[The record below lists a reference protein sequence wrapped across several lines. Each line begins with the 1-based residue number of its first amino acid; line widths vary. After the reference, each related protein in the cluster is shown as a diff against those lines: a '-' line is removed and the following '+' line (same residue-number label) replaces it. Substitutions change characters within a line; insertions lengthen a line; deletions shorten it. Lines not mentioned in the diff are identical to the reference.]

1 MKLTIPPLEIADN
14 EGFSS
19 DRDIFSRAGFG
30 ERLANLIENANDNPV
45 LAIDSRW
52 GEGKSTFIKMWRGY
66 VEHHRDGKIKTIYYD
81 AFANDYQKDPFLAL
95 ASEIYELVPGKASAK
110 KSKFKRKASD
120 AAKAFT
126 RGAIKIGVKAA
137 TGGILDGSIVDSAGK
152 DISELISDQIDKVIE
167 DRFKSAED
175 DKLAIKAFKQHLSDV
190 AVEYGGGK
198 PLVFIIDELDRC
210 RPDFAIDLL
219 EQIKHLFS
227 VSGITFLIVLNREQ
241 LEEYIKARYGSGVNA
256 SLYLQKFINIW
267 LTLPRKYDSQ
277 KDFGVTYFR
286 YALSKMLMPGEGN
299 PNNVA
304 KTVLEELI
312 RYYKPSYREIERILS
327 CFALINNMARQSYA
341 APFQYIMA
349 FICYIKCTDTELCSK
364 VCRNSVTLEEI
375 LKISK
380 LNSFDDKSNEGHLYA
395 LANYICFDL
404 SSDAVRDEM
413 INKKIILQE
422 RLGFGCNDIIAD
434 VCSWF
439 REITIEN

>member
-19 DRDIFSRAGFG
+19 DKDIFSRAGFG
-30 ERLANLIENANDNPV
+30 ERLANLIEKADDNPV

-66 VEHHRDGKIKTIYYD
+66 VEHHRDSKLKTIYYD

-95 ASEIYELVPGKASAK
+95 ASEIYEILPDKSATK

-137 TGGILDGSIVDSAGK
+137 TGGILDGSFVESSGK

-175 DKLAIKAFKQHLSDV
+175 DKLAIKAFKRHLSEV
-190 AVEYGGGK
+190 AKEYGGGK
-198 PLVFIIDELDRC
+198 QLVFIIDELDRC

-219 EQIKHLFS
+219 EQVKHFFS

-241 LEEYIKARYGSGVNA
+241 LEEYIKARYGKGVNA
-256 SLYLQKFINIW
+256 ALYLQKFINIW
-267 LTLPRKYDSQ
+267 LALPRKYDGHQ
-277 KDFGVTYFR
+277 DFGIKYFR
-286 YALSKMLMPGEGN
+286 YALSKMLIPGEGN

-304 KTVLEELI
+304 KNVLEELI
-312 RYYKPSYREIERILS
+312 RYHKPSYREIERILS
-327 CFALINNMARQSYA
+327 YFALINNMAKHSYG
-341 APFQYIMA
+341 APFQYILA
-349 FICYIKCTDTELCSK
+349 FICYIKCTDADLYNNISISTVSIED
-364 VCRNSVTLEEI
+364 I
-375 LKISK
+375 LKLSK
-380 LNSFDDKSNEGHLYA
+380 LNSFDEKSNEKHLFA
-395 LANYICFDL
+395 LANYIRFDL
-404 SSDAVRDEM
+404 SSDADRAEM
-413 INKKIILQE
+413 IEKKVISQE
-422 RLGFGCNDIIAD
+422 RLGFSCNDIIAD

-439 REITIEN
+439 SEISIEN